1 MQVKGSRRLIAI
13 IVGLACITS
22 IELFG
27 PTGLGANGQI
37 AILGSLLGYFG
48 FDSVKK
54 KGLKDG

>member
-13 IVGLACITS
+13 LSGLVCITA

-27 PTGLGANGQI
+27 PAGLGI
-37 AILGSLLGYFG
+37 AAGSTIGTVLLGYFG

-54 KGLKDG
+54 VLGKSD